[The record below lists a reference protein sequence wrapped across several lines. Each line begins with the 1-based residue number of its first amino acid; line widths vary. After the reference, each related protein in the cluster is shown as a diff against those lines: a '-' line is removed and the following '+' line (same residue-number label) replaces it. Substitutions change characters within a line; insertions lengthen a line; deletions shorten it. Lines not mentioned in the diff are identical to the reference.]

1 MVEPRSY
8 LGGCPNGPECC
19 RHSHM
24 RHNERMYAQNILAAD
39 LLPMQPPTTPA
50 QSLWE
55 WGYDGVEVGIWECA
69 PGTLSGPTGDYDEMM
84 CMVSGRVTVAHEHG
98 EFDIAP
104 GTTWVTPRHWNS
116 TWTVHQTVRKLYV
129 IDNRPGQPAPAA
141 HLANAHTIALGP
153 SVPRANPIKGEPRE
167 STAELWVHNGLNVGV
182 WEATPGSFPA
192 SRDGY
197 DEVFICLSGSATMT
211 GNDGVRYDLSAGSV
225 LFTPA
230 GFTGRWDVA
239 ETFRKVYCIIKR

>member
-1 MVEPRSY
+1 
-8 LGGCPNGPECC
+8 
-19 RHSHM
+19 M
-24 RHNERMYAQNILAAD
+24 RHNGSMYAQNILAAH
-39 LLPMQPPTTPA
+39 LVPMQPPATPA

-69 PGTLSGPTGDYDEMM
+69 PGTLSGPTDDYDEMM
-84 CMVSGRVTVAHEHG
+84 CMVSGRVTVAHEQG

-104 GTTWVTPRHWNS
+104 GTTWVTPRRWDS

-129 IDNRPGQPAPAA
+129 IDNRPGQSAPTA

-182 WEATPGSFPA
+182 WEATPGIFPA

-211 GNDGVRYDLSAGSV
+211 GHDGVRYDLSAGSV

-230 GFTGRWDVA
+230 GFTGRWDVT